1 MTAARHPVARRPVA
15 QRPAARFF
23 LGLSLAIIWQAR
35 AEAKS
40 IVLDDSGTQA
50 LEPSVTMRWK
60 SATPSRDGEQNLL
73 IGTTTIRVRINVMP
87 WIKRTGRIYL
97 SLPAQAP
104 GPISASWTTQGPLQ
118 PGLLQSGNRILVYSG
133 PINTAFIEDV
143 LRFQFTVNAALIG
156 RPCPVSFHFEL
167 DEG

>member
-1 MTAARHPVARRPVA
+1 M
-15 QRPAARFF
+15 
-23 LGLSLAIIWQAR
+23 
-35 AEAKS
+35 
-40 IVLDDSGTQA
+40 
-50 LEPSVTMRWK
+50 
-60 SATPSRDGEQNLL
+60 

-87 WIKRTGRIYL
+87 WVKRTGRIYL

-104 GPISASWTTQGPLQ
+104 GPISASWTTQGPL
-118 PGLLQSGNRILVYSG
+118 PGQLQSGNRILVYSG
-133 PINTAFIEDV
+133 PITTAFMEDV

>member
-1 MTAARHPVARRPVA
+1 MTTARRPVA

-23 LGLSLAIIWQAR
+23 LGLSLAIIWQAG

-40 IVLDDSGTQA
+40 IILDDSGTQA

-60 SATPSRDGEQNLL
+60 SATPSRDGAQNLL
-73 IGTTTIRVRINVMP
+73 IGTTTIRVRINVML
-87 WIKRTGRIYL
+87 WVKRTGRIYL

-118 PGLLQSGNRILVYSG
+118 AGQLQSGNRILVYSG
-133 PINTAFIEDV
+133 PITTAFIEDV